1 MSISMIEKESIECI
15 TDYWNG
21 IGEANGGSPGH
32 DKQATF
38 WDMRA
43 DNYARNVSNDMQNK
57 NVAAVIELLG
67 SAGFKPEG
75 KSVLDIGSGPG
86 TLALPLARMG
96 AKVTALDISANM
108 LQKLEEKASKEKIA
122 SIKTVHASWHDV
134 DLDSPGF
141 RKKFDLVIA
150 SMTPAVSD
158 VRTFDKIMG
167 ASRGLCYY
175 SGFLK
180 MRWDIAYYDLYK
192 ALFNEEYKD
201 MVTGFYVPFMY
212 LYTRGYRPIMRL
224 YKDVWSTDD
233 PIDEMAETIYG
244 FFSHRKEPGEGARDV
259 IKKYLAQKSNNG
271 TYHAE
276 TNVFT
281 GIMAWDVTNKL

>member
-15 TDYWNG
+15 KDYWSSL
-21 IGEANGGSPGH
+21 GGMNSGRPGH

-43 DNYARNVSNDMQNK
+43 DNYARNVSNDTGNK

-67 SAGFKPEG
+67 SAGFVPNG
-75 KSVLDIGSGPG
+75 KSVLDIGCGPG

-96 AKVTALDISANM
+96 AKVTALDISASM
-108 LQKLEEKASKEKIA
+108 LQKLEEKAKEENLA
-122 SIKTVHASWHDV
+122 SIKTVHASWHDA
-134 DLDSPGF
+134 DLNGLGF

-158 VRTFDKIMG
+158 VRTLDKMMV

-175 SGFLK
+175 SGFLN
-180 MRWDIAYYDLYK
+180 RQWDIAYYDLHR
-192 ALFNEEYKD
+192 ALFNEEFKD

-212 LYTRGYRPIMRL
+212 LYARGYRPIMRL

-233 PIDEMAETIYG
+233 TIEEMAETIYG
-244 FFSHRKEPGEGARDV
+244 FFGQRKEPGEGARDV
-259 IKKYLAQKSNNG
+259 IKKYLAERSNNG

-276 TNVFT
+276 TNVVT
-281 GIMAWDVTNKL
+281 GIMAWDVSKK